1 MKKLIKTLTLTA
13 AGLVVGAVVLKRVRS
28 KKEIT
33 NALEVIQ
40 NLDLIEY
47 KRYPK
52 IQ

>member
-1 MKKLIKTLTLTA
+1 MKPLIKTLAVLTA
-13 AGLVVGAVVLKRVRS
+13 GVGAVAVVKRVSS